1 MNNSF
6 YLDPESVWTSC
17 MAYISR
23 LEEGNESLKEAQDA
37 ILLAL
42 GDNVSISG
50 ESLIACQ
57 AQLTAYHDI
66 ISAVMTINCLEIE
79 ESRCLSS
86 SVGDEILD
94 GCALSE
100 AYDEAKDSWQE
111 AQQNA
116 DIWHSRAKMA
126 TESQIQDEYYEY
138 SRYWQSSADQYRLL
152 SEKIAGKFRK
162 YGDIQSYT
170 ATLFS
175 ETAGMRIELIS
186 ALKELQ
192 RWVTG
197 DGETNGYSSD
207 WNKHYLTMI
216 GKVIAVSPDRRQ
228 TLKKMGV
235 TQEQISTILSSIES
249 ESDYRFLI
257 NVLDGRYASAFQMN
271 PGDLSF
277 FAVKGVLCFMEILA
291 QNEQMKE
298 IEEMTNGI
306 LWTDQTHYRNRTR
319 SEEAAWGSTYLSVLT
334 AVLQEELE
342 RKARLCLSGDTDAAS
357 GKQYSILLQMESYL
371 LSVRALAFDQ
381 NEYHRITGQSV
392 VPSDYRQKDMDEF
405 AAKLAQR
412 YLVGA
417 RISGLS
423 LDENGFSYQMNYRI
437 SENGIVPDERS
448 FWLDDEADI
457 LYVKGGTYRSMSSI
471 DQAMSREEIQNY
483 IDQQKKLD
491 SVYAYQWLTK
501 KAGDHTDSLVE
512 DTFNYD
518 WKKALQHG
526 SKFISKNSVI
536 KERVGEVPI
545 VWADIFVHEWK
556 YQEKWN
562 DYQKRMK
569 NEQTRQ
575 QVKMFGEACYYET
588 TVGSSPYQQKQV
600 HLTDLETFDI
610 HVMDNMQRICQD
622 GFESFMRKVD
632 TANRYDI
639 DLIVRIIEETDD
651 LNVRYY
657 GNALLNGRID
667 LLLRTQNGSKVWNA
681 FSMIEQVYNEQV
693 GPMEKLDMFSLLRGD
708 YQ

>member
-1 MNNSF
+1 
-6 YLDPESVWTSC
+6 

-42 GDNVSISG
+42 GDNVSFSG

-100 AYDEAKDSWQE
+100 AYDEAKDNWQE

-116 DIWHSRAKMA
+116 DIWYSRAKMA

-138 SRYWQSSADQYRLL
+138 SRYWQSAADQYRLL

-235 TQEQISTILSSIES
+235 TQEQISTILSSLES

-277 FAVKGVLCFMEILA
+277 SAVKGVLCFMEILA
-291 QNEQMKE
+291 QNEEMKE
-298 IEEMTNGI
+298 IKEMTNGI

-334 AVLQEELE
+334 VVLEEELE
-342 RKARLCLSGDTDAAS
+342 RK
-357 GKQYSILLQMESYL
+357 
-371 LSVRALAFDQ
+371 
-381 NEYHRITGQSV
+381 NEV
-392 VPSDYRQKDMDEF
+392 V
-405 AAKLAQR
+405 
-412 YLVGA
+412 
-417 RISGLS
+417 
-423 LDENGFSYQMNYRI
+423 
-437 SENGIVPDERS
+437 
-448 FWLDDEADI
+448 
-457 LYVKGGTYRSMSSI
+457 
-471 DQAMSREEIQNY
+471 
-483 IDQQKKLD
+483 
-491 SVYAYQWLTK
+491 
-501 KAGDHTDSLVE
+501 
-512 DTFNYD
+512 
-518 WKKALQHG
+518 
-526 SKFISKNSVI
+526 NS
-536 KERVGEVPI
+536 
-545 VWADIFVHEWK
+545 
-556 YQEKWN
+556 
-562 DYQKRMK
+562 
-569 NEQTRQ
+569 
-575 QVKMFGEACYYET
+575 
-588 TVGSSPYQQKQV
+588 
-600 HLTDLETFDI
+600 
-610 HVMDNMQRICQD
+610 
-622 GFESFMRKVD
+622 
-632 TANRYDI
+632 
-639 DLIVRIIEETDD
+639 
-651 LNVRYY
+651 
-657 GNALLNGRID
+657 
-667 LLLRTQNGSKVWNA
+667 
-681 FSMIEQVYNEQV
+681 
-693 GPMEKLDMFSLLRGD
+693 
-708 YQ
+708 